1 MPNKKNDKKKQGTLK
16 HILLVFSG
24 TFFCATLVSF
34 VTNAA
39 VESITAVSLVF
50 LVLLLVVAVGVIF
63 DAVGVAAMS
72 ADIVPFNARSSR
84 KAPGAVITL
93 KLLRKAD
100 VVANICCDVVG
111 DICGIVSGALGATLV
126 VILGDSL
133 MNTVLLAAL
142 MSGLVSALTVGGKA
156 VMKGIAIRNADSIM
170 GMVGIVLDYHHWG
183 DLFARKNKSER
194 DG

>member
-34 VTNAA
+34 ITNIA
-39 VESITAVSLVF
+39 VEHITAVSLIF
-50 LVLLLVVAVGVIF
+50 LVLFLVIGFGVLF
-63 DAVGVAAMS
+63 DSIGVASMS
-72 ADIVPFNARSSR
+72 ADIVPFNAKSSR

-126 VILGDSL
+126 VIIGDSL
-133 MNTVLLAAL
+133 LNTVMLSAL
-142 MSGLVSALTVGGKA
+142 MAAMVSALTVGGKA
-156 VMKGIAIRNADSIM
+156 IMKGIAIQNADRIM
-170 GMVGIVLDYHHWG
+170 GMVGVLLDYRHWG
-183 DLFARKNKSER
+183 NLFDSKNKSER

>member
-1 MPNKKNDKKKQGTLK
+1 MSNKKNDKKKQGTLK

-39 VESITAVSLVF
+39 VESITAVALVF
-50 LVLLLVVAVGVIF
+50 LILLLVIAFGVIF
-63 DAVGVAAMS
+63 DSVGVAAMS
-72 ADIVPFNARSSR
+72 ADIVPFNAKSAR
-84 KAPGAVITL
+84 KAPGAVLTL

-126 VILGDSL
+126 VIIGDSL
-133 MNTVLLAAL
+133 INIVVLSAL
-142 MSGLVSALTVGGKA
+142 MSGLVSGFTVGGKA
-156 VMKGIAIRNADSIM
+156 FMKGIAIRNADRIM
-170 GMVGIVLDYHHWG
+170 GMVGILLDYHHWG
-183 DLFARKNKSER
+183 DLFDRKNKSER